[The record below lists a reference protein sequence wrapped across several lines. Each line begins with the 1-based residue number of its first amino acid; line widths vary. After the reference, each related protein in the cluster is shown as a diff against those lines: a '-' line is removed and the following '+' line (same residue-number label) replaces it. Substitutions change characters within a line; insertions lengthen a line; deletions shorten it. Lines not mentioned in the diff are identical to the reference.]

1 MAFMA
6 KRSSAPRPSSR
17 GGGSS
22 ADGKPGIGC
31 LVWLVLLLA
40 TLLLFVLNWERIQDT
55 LRATRFSEAIESL
68 DEPAR
73 TAPGRGGDGSA
84 APASETPAS
93 PGGEPGGAPGGSAR
107 SAPAPQAPSGER
119 QPAGTAPQ
127 PSAPAPQPAPA
138 VPGPGQAQS
147 LPNPPPPSTAAP
159 VEAVARTRLV
169 SLYFV
174 RVDGDGT
181 ITRHEVKR
189 TIDASDSPLTDA
201 LGALLKGPSADELG
215 RNLISLIPSGTRL
228 LSAQVRGSTA
238 YLDFNEAFMINRY
251 GIEGYA
257 GQLKQIVYTATSF
270 STVKD
275 VQFLIDGERRE
286 FLGGEGVYI
295 GRPLSRSSF

>member
-1 MAFMA
+1 MARMA
-6 KRSSAPRPSSR
+6 KRSSASRPSSR
-17 GGGSS
+17 GGSSS
-22 ADGKPGIGC
+22 AGGKPGIGC

-40 TLLLFVLNWERIQDT
+40 TLLLFVLNWDRIQDT

-84 APASETPAS
+84 APAAETPVA
-93 PGGEPGGAPGGSAR
+93 PGGAPAGSAN
-107 SAPAPQAPSGER
+107 PAPGAASPSGER

-127 PSAPAPQPAPA
+127 PTPVA
-138 VPGPGQAQS
+138 PGPGQTQSPPAQT
-147 LPNPPPPSTAAP
+147 PPATTAP
-159 VEAVARTRLV
+159 VEAMARTRIV

-181 ITRHEVKR
+181 ISRQEVKR

-201 LGALLKGPSADELG
+201 LGALLRGPSADELG
-215 RNLISLIPSGTRL
+215 RNLITLIPSGTRL

>member
-1 MAFMA
+1 MASMA
-6 KRSSAPRPSSR
+6 KRSSASRPSSR
-17 GGGSS
+17 GGSSS
-22 ADGKPGIGC
+22 AGAKPGIGC

-40 TLLLFVLNWERIQDT
+40 TLLLFVVNWERIQET

-68 DEPAR
+68 DDPAR
-73 TAPGRGGDGSA
+73 TLPGPGDGSV
-84 APASETPAS
+84 APAPAS
-93 PGGEPGGAPGGSAR
+93 PGAADRQPGTTTP
-107 SAPAPQAPSGER
+107 PAQATETVSGER
-119 QPAGTAPQ
+119 QPAGTAT
-127 PSAPAPQPAPA
+127 QPAPS
-138 VPGPGQAQS
+138 AQPAPTTQPS
-147 LPNPPPPSTAAP
+147 PATPPTATPAPPSTNAP
-159 VEAVARTRLV
+159 VEAVSKTRIV

-181 ITRHEVKR
+181 ISRQEVKR

-201 LGALLKGPSADELG
+201 LGALLRGPSADELG
-215 RNLISLIPSGTRL
+215 RNLITLVPNGTRL

>member
-1 MAFMA
+1 MA
-6 KRSSAPRPSSR
+6 KRSSASRPSSR
-17 GGGSS
+17 GGSSS
-22 ADGKPGIGC
+22 AGGKPGIGC

-40 TLLLFVLNWERIQDT
+40 TLLLFVLNWDRIQDT

-84 APASETPAS
+84 APAAETPVT
-93 PGGEPGGAPGGSAR
+93 PGGAPAGSAN
-107 SAPAPQAPSGER
+107 PAPGAASPSGER

-127 PSAPAPQPAPA
+127 PTPVA
-138 VPGPGQAQS
+138 PGPGQTQSPPAQT
-147 LPNPPPPSTAAP
+147 PPATTAP
-159 VEAVARTRLV
+159 VEAMARTRIV

-181 ITRHEVKR
+181 INRQEVKR

-215 RNLISLIPSGTRL
+215 RNLITLIPSGTRL

>member
-1 MAFMA
+1 MASMA
-6 KRSSAPRPSSR
+6 KRSSASRPSSR
-17 GGGSS
+17 GGSPS
-22 ADGKPGIGC
+22 AGGKPGIGC

-68 DEPAR
+68 DEPAG
-73 TAPGRGGDGSA
+73 TAPGRGGDGSV
-84 APASETPAS
+84 APAADTPAS
-93 PGGEPGGAPGGSAR
+93 PGGAPGGSA
-107 SAPAPQAPSGER
+107 SPAPAPQAPSGER

-127 PSAPAPQPAPA
+127 PSAPAPQPAA
-138 VPGPGQAQS
+138 PGAGQTQGAPSQT
-147 LPNPPPPSTAAP
+147 PPSTAAP
-159 VEAVARTRLV
+159 VEAMARTRIV

-181 ITRHEVKR
+181 INRQEVKR

-257 GQLKQIVYTATSF
+257 GQLKQIVYTATGF

-275 VQFLIDGERRE
+275 VQFLIEGERRE

>member
-1 MAFMA
+1 MASMA
-6 KRSSAPRPSSR
+6 KRSSASRPSSR
-17 GGGSS
+17 GGSSS
-22 ADGKPGIGC
+22 AGGKPGIGC

-84 APASETPAS
+84 APPASETPVS
-93 PGGEPGGAPGGSAR
+93 PGGAPGGSA
-107 SAPAPQAPSGER
+107 SPAPASQAPSGER

-127 PSAPAPQPAPA
+127 PSAAAQQPAAPGS
-138 VPGPGQAQS
+138 GPGQTQGA
-147 LPNPPPPSTAAP
+147 PNQTPHSTAAP
-159 VEAVARTRLV
+159 VEAMARTRIV

-181 ITRHEVKR
+181 INRQEVKR

-257 GQLKQIVYTATSF
+257 GQLKQIVYTATGF

>member
-1 MAFMA
+1 MASMA
-6 KRSSAPRPSSR
+6 KRSSASRPSSR
-17 GGGSS
+17 GGSSS
-22 ADGKPGIGC
+22 AGGKPGIGC

-84 APASETPAS
+84 APAPETPAT
-93 PGGEPGGAPGGSAR
+93 PGGAPAGSANP
-107 SAPAPQAPSGER
+107 APAPQAPSGER
-119 QPAGTAPQ
+119 QPAGTAAQ

-138 VPGPGQAQS
+138 APGSGQTQGTPS
-147 LPNPPPPSTAAP
+147 QTPPSTAAP
-159 VEAVARTRLV
+159 VEAMARTRIV

-181 ITRHEVKR
+181 INRQEVKR

>member
-1 MAFMA
+1 MA
-6 KRSSAPRPSSR
+6 KRSSASRPSSR

-22 ADGKPGIGC
+22 AGGKPGIGC

-40 TLLLFVLNWERIQDT
+40 TLLLFVLNWDRIQDT

-84 APASETPAS
+84 APAAETPAS
-93 PGGEPGGAPGGSAR
+93 PGGAPAGSASPAPGAAS
-107 SAPAPQAPSGER
+107 PSGER

-127 PSAPAPQPAPA
+127 PAPVA
-138 VPGPGQAQS
+138 PGPGQTQSPPAQT
-147 LPNPPPPSTAAP
+147 PPSTTAP
-159 VEAVARTRLV
+159 VEAMARTRIV

-181 ITRHEVKR
+181 INRQEVKR

-215 RNLISLIPSGTRL
+215 RNLITLIPSGTQL

-275 VQFLIDGERRE
+275 VQFLIEGERRE